1 MIGQRYCPFCRT
13 PALTG
18 CVHLALAVEARE
30 FVPRCIEMCKAGRQ
44 WTALCQRHRGELR
57 GSANWSPEREDFM
70 WLETAFCNEF
80 LRHLRWFGGMDYEW
94 RTGEKLEQGGFW
106 VLLWSKDPQR
116 LWWELQ
122 DELERQSA
130 GGMWPANPRATQA
143 HPGHL
148 GASPRLS
155 L

>member
-1 MIGQRYCPFCRT
+1 MIGQRHCPYCRAS
-13 PALTG
+13 ALTS
-18 CVHLALAVEARE
+18 CAHLALAVEARQ
-30 FVPRCIEMCKAGRQ
+30 FVARCVELCKGQRQ
-44 WTALCQRHRGELR
+44 WQALCQRRRSELR
-57 GSANWSPEREDFM
+57 TSGNWSSEREDFM

-94 RTGEKLEQGGFW
+94 RTGPKLEQGGFW
-106 VLLWSKDPQR
+106 ILLWSKDPQR

-130 GGMWPANPRATQA
+130 AGIQPVPRSFVS
-143 HPGHL
+143 H
-148 GASPRLS
+148 RLS